1 MHGQQINKNTLLRKN
16 KQKKQQTK
24 LIKIHYQGKT
34 ILIPLTFKTG
44 FQSKPDELIYTIPF
58 LRKY

>member
-1 MHGQQINKNTLLRKN
+1 MHGQQINKKTLHKE
-16 KQKKQQTK
+16 KQTK

-34 ILIPLTFKTG
+34 ILIPLTFKIG